1 MPLQEICLLRALSYN
16 PNIFGFY
23 GACLDP
29 NFPLLVLEYMSG
41 GDLRDAIHSDFES
54 YQPKQFGWYGK
65 GAKIALDIAK
75 GLVFLIA
82 NKVRS

>member
-1 MPLQEICLLRALSYN
+1 
-16 PNIFGFY
+16 
-23 GACLDP
+23 
-29 NFPLLVLEYMSG
+29 MSG
-41 GDLRDAIHSDFES
+41 GDLRNAIHSDFES

-65 GAKIALDIAK
+65 GAKTALDIAK